1 MQIVTGINDNPSQV
15 FSLSIPDGT
24 TATFTLSYRP
34 NQKGWYYDMSWDGK
48 NPSFQLNGC
57 RLTVFPNILRQFKNQ
72 LTFGIACLTTDGYEP
87 MNLEDFN
94 TKYANLYIL
103 TQAEVENI
111 ETSIIVNI

>member
-1 MQIVTGINDNPSQV
+1 
-15 FSLSIPDGT
+15 
-24 TATFTLSYRP
+24 
-34 NQKGWYYDMSWDGK
+34 
-48 NPSFQLNGC
+48 
-57 RLTVFPNILRQFKNQ
+57 
-72 LTFGIACLTTDGYEP
+72 LTTDGYEP